1 MLIHRKSDSLIL
13 QLKDPTRVTSV
24 LPYSREVT
32 YKGKVLTQV
41 RFGLDEV
48 RVLRNLGINAPSP
61 IGTYYDWAG
70 PFTPLDHQRKTSEFL
85 TLNPKSICLSSMGT
99 GKTLSVL
106 WSADYLMEIGK
117 VRKALIIG
125 PLSTVGSVWHNEVMR
140 HFLSKRRSVVL
151 HGEKKRRLKL
161 LNEDADFYII
171 NHDGIKTIHEELMA
185 QNFDMVVVDEAS
197 MFRNATSQRYKALY
211 SLTEHSYWVWLL
223 TGTPCSKDP
232 TDAWALSKLIR
243 NPDSPK
249 YFTAFKHK
257 VMEQVTTYKWVPKP
271 DAYEN
276 AYKILQPGIR
286 FTKDECM
293 DLPPVTYVPY
303 ETPLTKE
310 QQKAYK
316 EMQKELVADV
326 SGSEITAAN
335 AAVKLTKL
343 LQIGCGE
350 VYDSE
355 GGAVT
360 INAKDRLTTC
370 AQIVEGAERK
380 VLVFVPFTAALNQV
394 TKYLQKEFGK
404 RKVAQ
409 VDGSTSST
417 KRTQIFDEFQFSD
430 HPTVLVAHP
439 QVASHGLTLTAADT
453 TVWYAPVFSLE
464 TYEQANN
471 RMDRP
476 GQNYHMTVAKI
487 YSTEVER
494 RVYEA
499 LDTKSAM
506 QQCVLTLYKE
516 QLGVD

>member
-117 VRKALIIG
+117 VRKALIVG

-197 MFRNATSQRYKALY
+197 MFRNAT
-211 SLTEHSYWVWLL
+211 
-223 TGTPCSKDP
+223 
-232 TDAWALSKLIR
+232 
-243 NPDSPK
+243 
-249 YFTAFKHK
+249 
-257 VMEQVTTYKWVPKP
+257 
-271 DAYEN
+271 
-276 AYKILQPGIR
+276 
-286 FTKDECM
+286 
-293 DLPPVTYVPY
+293 
-303 ETPLTKE
+303 
-310 QQKAYK
+310 
-316 EMQKELVADV
+316 
-326 SGSEITAAN
+326 
-335 AAVKLTKL
+335 
-343 LQIGCGE
+343 
-350 VYDSE
+350 
-355 GGAVT
+355 
-360 INAKDRLTTC
+360 RLCT
-370 AQIVEGAERK
+370 
-380 VLVFVPFTAALNQV
+380 
-394 TKYLQKEFGK
+394 
-404 RKVAQ
+404 
-409 VDGSTSST
+409 
-417 KRTQIFDEFQFSD
+417 
-430 HPTVLVAHP
+430 H
-439 QVASHGLTLTAADT
+439 
-453 TVWYAPVFSLE
+453 
-464 TYEQANN
+464 
-471 RMDRP
+471 
-476 GQNYHMTVAKI
+476 
-487 YSTEVER
+487 
-494 RVYEA
+494 
-499 LDTKSAM
+499 
-506 QQCVLTLYKE
+506 
-516 QLGVD
+516 